1 MLPEQRRR
9 RLLSHYLHY
18 PMMLISVKAKYSC
31 EHLSWLLFFVRRHI
45 GQNIVIHELAWEI
58 IILLVRKSSKRI
70 TLVLFT
76 TDVHFFQ
83 VLRQIFQKS
92 EGLKEKKPKCRGEVS
107 CVAPFNIPLQKPIF
121 TASMRQFGFVHVTFH
136 TSFLHAS

>member
-58 IILLVRKSSKRI
+58 ILLLVRKSSKRI

-76 TDVHFFQ
+76 TDVHFLQ
-83 VLRQIFQKS
+83 VLRQMFQKS
-92 EGLKEKKPKCRGEVS
+92 VGKEARMPR
-107 CVAPFNIPLQKPIF
+107 
-121 TASMRQFGFVHVTFH
+121 RGFVFSAVQYSITKAHFHGINEAIWFCTCTF
-136 TSFLHAS
+136 SYSFFLHIS